1 MDLLGP
7 FPTSTYGNKWIAV
20 ASDYLTRYAET
31 TPLPSSNATEV
42 ASYLVN
48 IALRHGAPEVLITD
62 RGTIFTAE
70 LTQQILRL
78 SHTMH
83 RRTTA
88 DHLQTNGLTERL
100 NKTLVD
106 MLAMYVDVEQKTWDD
121 ILLYVTLAYK
131 TAPQEKTK
139 VTPFEPVFCSPVATI
154 LDAMLPHADHESM
167 HADVA
172 GFLQRAEEVR
182 QLVRTRVKEQQH
194 TDTRLYNLR
203 RRHLEYAPG
212 DRIMVWT
219 LIRRRGLREKLLRRY
234 YGPYKITQRLGPLS
248 TKLSLMESHNPN
260 GDARPEIVHAVRLKK
275 FFEH

>member
-20 ASDYLTRYAET
+20 ATDYLTRYAET
-31 TPLPSSNATEV
+31 RPLASSNATEV
-42 ASYLVN
+42 GSYLVN
-48 IALRHGAPEVLITD
+48 IVLRHGAPEVLITD

-88 DHLQTNGLTERL
+88 DHPQTKGLTERL
-100 NKTLVD
+100 NKTFVD
-106 MLAMYVDVEQKTWDD
+106 MLAMYVEHKTWDD
-121 ILLYVTLAYK
+121 ILL
-131 TAPQEKTK
+131 
-139 VTPFEPVFCSPVATI
+139 CSPTATI
-154 LDAMLPHADHESM
+154 LDAMLPHVDHESM

-182 QLVRTRVKEQQH
+182 QLVRTRVKEQQP
-194 TDTRLYNLR
+194 TDARLYNLR

-212 DRIMVWT
+212 DRVMVWT

-234 YGPYKITQRLGPLS
+234 YGPYKITR
-248 TKLSLMESHNPN
+248 
-260 GDARPEIVHAVRLKK
+260 
-275 FFEH
+275 